1 MFPANRQVITRDQ
14 LRRVGLT
21 LDEYNELVNNG
32 DVIMAEQAARDA
44 ALISGLKGLRSLSI
58 TLPKFD
64 GSLYV
69 DDWLND
75 FDKYSVEIDRTS
87 DANKL

>member
-32 DVIMAEQAARDA
+32 DVIMADQAARDA
-44 ALISGLKGLRSLSI
+44 ALITHWATQRC
-58 TLPKFD
+58 
-64 GSLYV
+64 
-69 DDWLND
+69 
-75 FDKYSVEIDRTS
+75 YSVAERCIPARCAALLQRWQLS
-87 DANKL
+87 L